1 MLRDFMLTSS
11 SVDVGSPASVTP
23 PRAAATVMLLR
34 DSHNDCGIEV
44 FMIKRARTMI
54 FAAGMAAFPGGA
66 QEDHD
71 SDVVDTA
78 IRETAEECGVR
89 VDRGGLQLWARWLTP
104 EFEPRRYDTY
114 FFMMETPE
122 GATARATNGEA
133 ERAFWIAAGSAV
145 AAHHQG
151 RLPMLPPTLVMLEDL
166 AAAGSVAAAL
176 ATPREVVRVSP
187 WRVELPDGR
196 WVLRVDLDGRGG
208 GRPRSVVE
216 PAAVDPA

>member
-1 MLRDFMLTSS
+1 MLRDFMLTSN
-11 SVDVGSPASVTP
+11 SVDVVSPASTP
-23 PRAAATVMLLR
+23 PVRAAATVMLLR
-34 DSHNDCGIEV
+34 ESHNGCGIEV
-44 FMIKRARTMI
+44 FMIERARTMA
-54 FAAGMAAFPGGA
+54 FAAGMAAFPGGG

-89 VDRGGLQLWARWLTP
+89 VDRAGLHLWARWLTP

-122 GATARATNGEA
+122 GATARATDGEA
-133 ERAFWIAAGSAV
+133 ERGFWIAAGSAL
-145 AAHHQG
+145 ADHHQG

-166 AAAGSVAAAL
+166 AAAESVATLL
-176 ATPREVVRVSP
+176 ATPREVVRVTP

-196 WVLRVDLDGRGG
+196 QALRVDLDGRGG
-208 GRPRSVVE
+208 GRLRSVV
-216 PAAVDPA
+216 DPR